1 MECSRETGSIFF
13 CNKKN
18 VIDGG
23 CTNSDFELNV
33 KKKTVRFKAG
43 AELSSSVNK
52 IDVDLVE
59 DVTDT
64 HEILAIGIAMRSEKC
79 IQKVEV

>member
-1 MECSRETGSIFF
+1 ME
-13 CNKKN
+13 K

-33 KKKTVRFKAG
+33 KKKSVRFKAG

-52 IDVDLVE
+52 MDVDLVE

-64 HEILAIGIAMRSEKC
+64 HEILGITIVMRSEKC
-79 IQKVEV
+79 KQKADV

>member
-1 MECSRETGSIFF
+1 ME
-13 CNKKN
+13 K

-23 CTNSDFELNV
+23 CTNSEFELNV
-33 KKKTVRFKAG
+33 KKKTIRFKAG

-52 IDVDLVE
+52 MDVDLVE

-64 HEILAIGIAMRSEKC
+64 HEIMGISIAMRSEKC
-79 IQKVEV
+79 KQKADV

>member
-1 MECSRETGSIFF
+1 ME
-13 CNKKN
+13 K

-23 CTNSDFELNV
+23 CTNSDFEFNV
-33 KKKTVRFKAG
+33 KKKSVRFKAG

-52 IDVDLVE
+52 MDVDLVE

-64 HEILAIGIAMRSEKC
+64 QEILEISIAMRSEKC
-79 IQKVEV
+79 VI

>member
-1 MECSRETGSIFF
+1 ME
-13 CNKKN
+13 K

-33 KKKTVRFKAG
+33 KKKSVRFKAG

-52 IDVDLVE
+52 MDVDLVE
-59 DVTDT
+59 DFTDT
-64 HEILAIGIAMRSEKC
+64 HEILGISIVMRSEKC
-79 IQKVEV
+79 LQKAEV

>member
-1 MECSRETGSIFF
+1 ME
-13 CNKKN
+13 K

-33 KKKTVRFKAG
+33 KKKTIRFKAG

-52 IDVDLVE
+52 MDVDLVE

-64 HEILAIGIAMRSEKC
+64 HEILTISIAIRSKKC
-79 IQKVEV
+79 LQKAEV

>member
-1 MECSRETGSIFF
+1 ME
-13 CNKKN
+13 K

-23 CTNSDFELNV
+23 CTNSDFVLNV
-33 KKKTVRFKAG
+33 KKKSIRFKAG

-52 IDVDLVE
+52 MDVDLVE

-64 HEILAIGIAMRSEKC
+64 HEIMGISIAMRSEKC
-79 IQKVEV
+79 KQKADV